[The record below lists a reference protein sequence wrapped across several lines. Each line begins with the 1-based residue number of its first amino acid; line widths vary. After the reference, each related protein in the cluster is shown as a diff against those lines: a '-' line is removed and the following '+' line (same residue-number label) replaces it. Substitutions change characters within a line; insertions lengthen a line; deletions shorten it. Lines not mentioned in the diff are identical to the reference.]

1 MERKIA
7 VCFTTHN
14 RPQMFNRC
22 LSSWQQFLPPD
33 ARIFIVDDA
42 SDTVYCEADY
52 RFEENVGV
60 ATAKNKCISMAYDW
74 GADYIFLVDDDVI
87 CKSGEWY
94 RPYIESG
101 EDHLQYIFPVGSK
114 WKDLKLKEVG
124 RTGGIIGYNNTKG
137 TLLYLT
143 RKCVETIGFM
153 RKFGRFGGE
162 HRDYS
167 IRAHKAGLSTFMF
180 GDVVDSSRYFYAL
193 DALVT
198 HRSSLPPNIREHH
211 LREANIKQRNSRH
224 LPLFEPYT

>member
-1 MERKIA
+1 MEGIIVA
-7 VCFTTHN
+7 ITTHN
-14 RPQMFNRC
+14 RPKLFKKC
-22 LSSWQQFLPPD
+22 FESWQKHLPQG
-33 ARIFIVDDA
+33 AKLFVVDDA
-42 SDTVYCEADY
+42 SDTPYCEADY

-60 ATAKNKCISMAYDW
+60 AVAKNKCIELAHNNNFSHL
-74 GADYIFLVDDDVI
+74 FLVDDDVI
-87 CKSGEWY
+87 CKSPDWY
-94 RPYIESG
+94 KPYVESG

-114 WKDLKLKEVG
+114 WKDLKLKEIG
-124 RTGGIIGYNNTKG
+124 RAGGIIGYNNTKG